1 MASADCRS
9 GAPPSLTV
17 AAGFPF
23 VLLMTVPGA
32 TQGWSVESSKQQIIA
47 GGFREHGAGAPGR
60 RAARLPPGSLRLRG
74 GRRPLACRAVPH
86 RRSAGPT
93 RSGLPEGKTHQRDP
107 EAREKATEDKLRW
120 IDAPYAAGLREIEIC
135 SFVRPKLMPQM
146 ADAAAMVEL
155 ALMLRGFTALTLVAQ
170 R

>member
-1 MASADCRS
+1 M
-9 GAPPSLTV
+9 
-17 AAGFPF
+17 
-23 VLLMTVPGA
+23 
-32 TQGWSVESSKQQIIA
+32 
-47 GGFREHGAGAPGR
+47 
-60 RAARLPPGSLRLRG
+60 
-74 GRRPLACRAVPH
+74 PH

-107 EAREKATEDKLRW
+107 EAREKATEDKLRC
-120 IDAPYAAGLREIEIC
+120 IDVPYAAGLREIEIC